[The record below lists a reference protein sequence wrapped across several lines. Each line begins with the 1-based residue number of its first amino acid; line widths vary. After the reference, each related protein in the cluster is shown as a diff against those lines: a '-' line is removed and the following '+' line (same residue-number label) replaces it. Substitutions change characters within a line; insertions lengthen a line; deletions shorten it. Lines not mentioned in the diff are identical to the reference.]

1 MARVLGEAPVLAAPA
16 VPSFLAA
23 TIARGEGWI
32 TAGLSSAHSIILL
45 RPPDRC
51 PAHVP
56 PCTQQLHLLSW
67 HICASNPKCEVG
79 VTAFSA
85 LMLNWTVQQLPLH
98 STAMIPQ
105 LSFQGCRTST

>member
-56 PCTQQLHLLSW
+56 PLHAAA
-67 HICASNPKCEVG
+67 ASAVL
-79 VTAFSA
+79 T
-85 LMLNWTVQQLPLH
+85 H
-98 STAMIPQ
+98 SCIKPQ
-105 LSFQGCRTST
+105 V